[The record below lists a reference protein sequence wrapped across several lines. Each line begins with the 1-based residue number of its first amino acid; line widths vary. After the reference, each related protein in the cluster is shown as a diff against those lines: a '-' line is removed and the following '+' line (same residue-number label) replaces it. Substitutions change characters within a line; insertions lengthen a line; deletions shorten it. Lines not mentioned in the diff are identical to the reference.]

1 VGDPVELNPVEKA
14 RTVPRRARGTLIVVV
29 VLWAAFY
36 ASFALMKPPLLDD
49 ADSVHAE
56 VAREMLLRHDYVTL
70 YANGIRYLEKAPLLY
85 WSMAAGLKAFGVV
98 GLTGPTASTI
108 AVRLPLAFAVLAL
121 ALVCESFARRMFRS
135 AMAGLYAALIL
146 LSSFGIF
153 IFTRITIPDAMV
165 CLWIAMAL
173 WCFWR
178 TEETAAIRQTR
189 FAQEGAGIVEPD
201 AARGESRDEVGT
213 RDSLAAQAEFSR
225 ATTRDTPP
233 FRDAK
238 GWATRVRGTRQNT
251 GVSPLRHRSAMTSV
265 EMTSDVRIYCWGFAA
280 SCALNVLTKGL
291 IGVVFPLGTVLIYL
305 WLSRGWKRGWAR
317 VKALSPWSSLV
328 VFLVIAA
335 PWHVLAGLANPTQGQ
350 PTPFHFVDGHWQ
362 VPLPTD
368 GNVRGW
374 FWFYFMNEHVLRYLN
389 LRVPRDYDTVP
400 LVVFWGLCLVWMMP
414 WSAFGFKA
422 AGWALP
428 MRSEKWR
435 GQFRRHDLPLKLRA
449 RLLLAVWAGFV
460 LMFFMFSTRQE
471 YYVLPAFPA
480 LAVLGAGWLA
490 WVDHYRPQ
498 RAESGAKVVVRGV
511 AHERALEMIK
521 AGQAAIHATEVLLVI
536 GVIFAAASAWVLLH
550 AKVPSGS
557 VDLAAMLTEH
567 PGDYAMSMGHFLDL
581 NAEALGLFRLP
592 LMIAAVSLVGGPLVS
607 LLLRKRARPVAANV
621 AMAAGAFGFLLA
633 AHLGLQMFAP
643 VISSAQL
650 AEEIRPL
657 VKPED
662 MVAIHGEYESGSTL
676 GFYLKRADMHIVEGR
691 SSNLWYG
698 SFYPDAPKI
707 FETPESFAQK
717 WSGAQ
722 RIFLWQSLT
731 DPPNQLPVVSGPVYV
746 IAKGGGKEI
755 VSNRR

>member
-1 VGDPVELNPVEKA
+1 MAAAPK
-14 RTVPRRARGTLIVVV
+14 RARGTLLWIV

-36 ASFALMKPPLLDD
+36 ASFALVRPPLLDD

-98 GLTGPTASTI
+98 GMTGPTASTV

-135 AMAGLYAALIL
+135 ATAGLYAALIL

-165 CLWIAMAL
+165 CLWIATAL

-178 TEETAAIRQTR
+178 TEAPAVRWTR
-189 FAQEGAGIVEPD
+189 LAQDGPGIVEPH
-201 AARGESRDEVGT
+201 SSLRDE
-213 RDSLAAQAEFSR
+213 
-225 ATTRDTPP
+225 
-233 FRDAK
+233 
-238 GWATRVRGTRQNT
+238 WGTRQNT
-251 GVSPLRHRSAMTSV
+251 GVSPLRSAPV
-265 EMTSDVRIYCWGFAA
+265 EMTGVGGGVRIYCWGFAA

-291 IGVVFPLGTVLIYL
+291 IGVVFPVATVVIYL
-305 WLSRGWKRGWAR
+305 WLTRGWRRGWAR
-317 VKALSPWSSLV
+317 VGALYPWSSLV

-350 PTPFHFVDGHWQ
+350 PTPFHFVGGHWQ

-400 LVVFWGLCLVWMMP
+400 LLVFWGLCLVWMMP
-414 WSAFGFKA
+414 WSAFGFKV

-428 MRSEKWR
+428 VREEKWR
-435 GQFRRHDLPLKLRA
+435 SQFRRHDLPLKLRA
-449 RLLLAVWAGFV
+449 RLLLAVWSGFV
-460 LMFFMFSTRQE
+460 LLFFTFSTRQE

-480 LAVLGAGWLA
+480 IAVLGAGWLA
-490 WVDHYRPQ
+490 WVDHYRPK
-498 RAESGAKVVVRGV
+498 RLEKRKRVVVAGV
-511 AHERALEMIK
+511 EHDEAVRLIK
-521 AGQAAIHATEVLLVI
+521 AGQAAIHATEVLLILGALFAV
-536 GVIFAAASAWVLLH
+536 AAAGVLLH
-550 AKVPSGS
+550 AHTPSGN
-557 VDLAAMLTEH
+557 VDLAALLSEH
-567 PGDYAMSMGHFLDL
+567 PSDYAMSMGHFLDL

-592 LMIAAVSLVGGPLVS
+592 LVIAAVSLVGGPLAS
-607 LLLRKRARPVAANV
+607 LLLRKRARPVQANV

-633 AHLGLQMFAP
+633 AHLGLQTFAP

-650 AEEIRPL
+650 AETIAPMVRPQ
-657 VKPED
+657 D

-676 GFYLKRADMHIVEGR
+676 GFYLKRADVHILEGR

-698 SFYPDAPKI
+698 SFFADAPKI
-707 FETPESFAQK
+707 FETPESFRVL
-717 WSGAQ
+717 WSGPT

-731 DPPNQLPVVSGPVYV
+731 DPPNQLPAVDGLVYV

-755 VSNRR
+755 VSNRPGR